1 MRHNGEKG
9 KINVRRQD
17 PELRAQRDKRMETCV
32 EYMSH
37 LIHRK
42 SSHVYNF
49 SCRPGENGAEMIFEE
64 EMAEN
69 FSVVKKCIKSQIQ
82 EAL

>member
-1 MRHNGEKG
+1 MSED
-9 KINVRRQD
+9 KIQVK
-17 PELRAQRDKRMETCV
+17 AQRDKRMETCV
-32 EYMSH
+32 EYMNH
-37 LIHRK
+37 LIHREK
-42 SSHVYNF
+42 ASRICNF
-49 SCRPGENGAEMIFEE
+49 NPQQGWKENGAEMIFEK